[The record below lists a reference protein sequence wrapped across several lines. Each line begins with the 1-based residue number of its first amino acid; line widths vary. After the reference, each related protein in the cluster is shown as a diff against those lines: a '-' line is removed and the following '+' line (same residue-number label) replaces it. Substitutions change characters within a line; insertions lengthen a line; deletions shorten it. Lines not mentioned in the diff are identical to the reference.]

1 MIRERFQNV
10 RKQLVAIDDDLYG
23 AMCEFE
29 ASDQPEPTRKAITA
43 IVTRLRALLDILL
56 RVIDSLP

>member
-1 MIRERFQNV
+1 MIRERFQKV
-10 RKQLVAIDDDLYG
+10 RGELVGIDDDLYR

-43 IVTRLRALLDILL
+43 IVTRIRALLDILL